1 MLHIDEVLAWPRGDA
16 APTERS
22 LADGQAL
29 AGGARSF
36 HVPRIGT
43 VYGALLNHRA
53 ALAALGDA
61 VHQPPYK
68 APPKA
73 PVLYIKPRNTHI
85 GHGDPIVVPAGVD
98 ALEIGATLGIVIGRT
113 ACRVREAE
121 ALSVVAGYTLCND
134 VSVPHASYYRPSL
147 SYRCRDSFLSIG
159 PWIVAA
165 QRVAEPDALV
175 ISVTIDDQPVWHAN
189 TGGMFRPVARLIADV
204 SEFMT
209 LSAGDV
215 LMLGVPAGAPRARAG
230 QRVAIHI
237 EGVGRLENPLVA
249 EADE

>member
-1 MLHIDEVLAWPRGDA
+1 MLHIDEVLAWPRGTALPLDKTLAQWQSLADA
-16 APTERS
+16 AP
-22 LADGQAL
+22 G
-29 AGGARSF
+29 F
-36 HVPRIGT
+36 NPPRIGT

-53 ALAALGDA
+53 ALASLGDA

-85 GHGDPIVVPAGVD
+85 GHGDPIVVPDGVD
-98 ALEIGATLGIVIGRT
+98 ALQIGATLGIVIGRT
-113 ACRVREAE
+113 ACRVDEAD
-121 ALSVVAGYTLCND
+121 ALSAVAGYTVCND

-147 SYRCRDSFLSIG
+147 RFKCRDSFLPIG

-165 QRVAEPDALV
+165 QRVAEPDALA
-175 ISVTIDDQPVWHAN
+175 ISVTIDDQPVWHAD

-249 EADE
+249 EVDE